1 MSGINKVILIGHLG
15 KDPEMRYLEGGV
27 SVTSFP
33 LATSE
38 TFNKDGQKVEQ
49 TEWHNIVMWRGL
61 ADVAAKF
68 LQKGKLVYI
77 EGKLRTRSFE
87 DKEGI
92 KRYTTEI
99 VAENFTMLGRKSDF
113 EPDGNSRQTG
123 KGPTNRDTFHNNT
136 AYRRSSVLNPLNPIK
151 KAPRVIGELFY
162 LSNNYLPPGGQW
174 SFKYWVNKVCKCNVV
189 PSPSNIPCERLGYD
203 ISWNCLLYLISSLI
217 SNSAFL

>member
-15 KDPEMRYLEGGV
+15 KDPELRSLEGGV

-38 TFNKDGQKVEQ
+38 TFNKDGQRVEQ

-61 ADVAAKF
+61 ADLASKF

-92 KRYTTEI
+92 KKYTTEV

-113 EPDGNSRQTG
+113 EQEAPVRQNG
-123 KGPTNRDTFHNNT
+123 KGAMQNDTFSD
-136 AYRRSSVLNPLNPIK
+136 A
-151 KAPRVIGELFY
+151 AGDD
-162 LSNNYLPPGGQW
+162 LP
-174 SFKYWVNKVCKCNVV
+174 F
-189 PSPSNIPCERLGYD
+189 
-203 ISWNCLLYLISSLI
+203 
-217 SNSAFL
+217 

>member
-1 MSGINKVILIGHLG
+1 MSGINKVILVGHLG
-15 KDPEMRYLEGGV
+15 KDPEVRHLEGGV
-27 SVTSFP
+27 SVASFP

-38 TFNKDGQKVEQ
+38 TFNKDGQKIEQ

-92 KRYTTEI
+92 KKYTTEV

-113 EPDGNSRQTG
+113 ESENMQRQ
-123 KGPTNRDTFHNNT
+123 
-136 AYRRSSVLNPLNPIK
+136 PIK
-151 KAPRVIGELFY
+151 ANDTSSTFIGE
-162 LSNNYLPPGGQW
+162 NAEDLP
-174 SFKYWVNKVCKCNVV
+174 F
-189 PSPSNIPCERLGYD
+189 
-203 ISWNCLLYLISSLI
+203 
-217 SNSAFL
+217 